1 MIGSKVNFAGALCF
15 GMKQS
20 QEIMLNQATL
30 VVFVL
35 GPRVRKHDECVLNF
49 Y

>member
-1 MIGSKVNFAGALCF
+1 MISSKVNFAGALCF

-35 GPRVRKHDECVLNF
+35 GPWIRKHDEGVLNF

>member
-30 VVFVL
+30 VSVCAWAK
-35 GPRVRKHDECVLNF
+35 GQET
-49 Y
+49 